1 MYTRIVVAGLLIAG
15 GLAAQA
21 PPGPGGRGGGPRFLG
36 AEAGMP
42 GKVVKSAPYSAEIV
56 SESVQALPDGNHIR
70 QSSTVR
76 VYRDSDGRTR
86 REATLGA
93 GAMAMLGAVSQTIQ
107 QQVIFIND
115 PVAKVNYAL
124 NPQDKTGTKSAWP
137 QNGTGAMMAGRR
149 PMMPGGGPGG
159 RGMMMGGPGGGP
171 PPGRGPEMR
180 AAVQNAKTDS
190 LGRQTIEGIPADG
203 TRTTITIPVG
213 QMGNEQPIVVVRES
227 WFSPDLQVTVLS
239 KNTDPRFGDSTSK
252 MTNIT
257 RAEPAHTL
265 FEPPADYKITEG
277 SMRAPRQ

>member
-1 MYTRIVVAGLLIAG
+1 MYTQIVLAGLLIAG

-70 QSSTVR
+70 QSSTVK
-76 VYRDSDGRTR
+76 VYRDSEGRTR
-86 REATLGA
+86 REATLGP
-93 GAMAMLGAVSQTIQ
+93 GAMLMLGAVSQTIQ

-124 NPQDKTGTKSAWP
+124 NPQDKTGTKSTWP
-137 QNGTGAMMAGRR
+137 QNGTGAMMARR
-149 PMMPGGGPGG
+149 QPASGGGPGGPGG
-159 RGMMMGGPGGGP
+159 RGMMMGGPP
-171 PPGRGPEMR
+171 AGRRPEMR
-180 AAVQNAKTDS
+180 AAQNAKTDS

-203 TRTTITIPVG
+203 TRTTVTIPVG

-239 KNTDPRFGDSTSK
+239 KNSDPRFGDSTSK
-252 MTNIT
+252 MTNIS
-257 RAEPAHTL
+257 RSEPAHAL
-265 FEPPADYKITEG
+265 FEPPVDFKITAG
-277 SMRAPRQ
+277 SMRGSRQ